1 MYPILDTRVELHLPY
16 CFYTKI
22 QKKNHVWRNKK
33 GFSRNNKKV
42 VPDETS
48 EVDRWKSMYRSY
60 SYVCSN
66 PTQYECIRLHVIFKR
81 EKFINVV

>member
-33 GFSRNNKKV
+33 IGGNNKKV
-42 VPDETS
+42 V
-48 EVDRWKSMYRSY
+48 
-60 SYVCSN
+60 
-66 PTQYECIRLHVIFKR
+66 
-81 EKFINVV
+81 